1 MSGKLS
7 SGPPAGDEELARKLV
22 QTAIWMKR
30 QYQDAGLVV
39 ARVFCEVKGID
50 FDAVE
55 HEIRQSATRR

>member
-55 HEIRQSATRR
+55 HEIRQSARRR

>member
-1 MSGKLS
+1 MSSKLS
-7 SGPPAGDEELARKLV
+7 SGPPAGDEDLARKLV

-39 ARVFCEVKGID
+39 ARVFCEAKGID

-55 HEIRQSATRR
+55 LDVRQAAKRR